1 MPILAKSARQI
12 CVAAFVLSLLTFDLR
27 GQSSDMFKFSKESWR
42 ALEKRTLVIK
52 EEIDELKSHPWAGQY
67 FYGNGLSSFHLT
79 VAPESGFAFYSQGCM
94 GIYGLN
100 FGSVRKTG
108 STLELLLKEP
118 NRPGD
123 PFSISA
129 ELILIS
135 WGDRH
140 YLVPPSEIVEFVNA
154 INAGFEPRKSALGRF
169 FLKKGDEHRPATGSP
184 NIPTEYADYLLEK
197 PIEGKVSSVQEIRHE
212 GEKMRSSVLLNIG
225 KAQGVRVDMRFYLQD
240 SSRFY
245 APAVITAVND
255 SNSVAELV
263 QFKDSQPPS
272 PGSLYSLYAFLSQ
285 GI

>member
-1 MPILAKSARQI
+1 
-12 CVAAFVLSLLTFDLR
+12 
-27 GQSSDMFKFSKESWR
+27 MFKFSKESR
-42 ALEKRTLVIK
+42 EALEKRTLVIK
-52 EEIDELKSHPWAGQY
+52 EEIDELKSHPWAGEY
-67 FYGNGLSSFHLT
+67 LYGNGLSSFHLT
-79 VAPESGFAFYSQGCM
+79 VAPESGFAFYSQGCI
-94 GIYGLN
+94 GIYGFN
-100 FGSVRKTG
+100 FGSVRKNG
-108 STLELLLKEP
+108 TLELLLKEP
-118 NRPGD
+118 HRPGD
-123 PFSISA
+123 PFSISP

-154 INAGFEPRKSALGRF
+154 INAGFEPRKSASGQF

-197 PIEGKVSSVQEIRHE
+197 PIEGKVSSVREIRHE

-263 QFKDSQPPS
+263 QFKDSPPPN
-272 PGSLYSLYAFLSQ
+272 PGLLVSTLSYHKEFE
-285 GI
+285 